1 MKKVLK
7 AEQERNQKFMKEIES
22 LKGEL
27 GRSEEA
33 NKQLISEVNTLQRNK
48 GEKLLGVLGVLDKA
62 ENTYKDEK
70 GKVQ

>member
-48 GEKLLGVLGVLDKA
+48 GEKLQGVLGVLDKA